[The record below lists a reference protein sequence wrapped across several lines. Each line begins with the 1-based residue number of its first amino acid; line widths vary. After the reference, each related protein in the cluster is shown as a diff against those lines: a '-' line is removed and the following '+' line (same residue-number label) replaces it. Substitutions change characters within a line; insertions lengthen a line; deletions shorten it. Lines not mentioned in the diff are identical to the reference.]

1 MEDKRAQVPS
11 ILSKV
16 TIFNADKVLMVI
28 IPILFVLS
36 ALVVYSS
43 VAKMGYAHMGTE
55 TNAIFTKHLVVIL
68 LAVITMMGCYFMG
81 AKFLYRIA
89 PYAYVFCWLFTLGV
103 YFFGA

>member
-1 MEDKRAQVPS
+1 MEDNRAQVPS

-28 IPILFVLS
+28 VPILFVLS

-55 TNAIFTKHLVVIL
+55 TNAIFTKHLVFSL
-68 LAVITMMGCYFMG
+68 LVGSASDKTKIKGKT
-81 AKFLYRIA
+81 A
-89 PYAYVFCWLFTLGV
+89 PALKELI
-103 YFFGA
+103 